1 MTSTATAMSS
11 YLVQPDLRTPPP
23 EDKYD
28 IAQIPFSFALDPF
41 QQHAISAIQQEHN
54 VLVCAKTGSG
64 KTLVGEYQIHYSLA
78 KGKRIFYTTPIKSLS
93 NQKFHDLAEQYPG
106 ASVGIMTGDIKF
118 RPDAQIIVMTT
129 EILRN
134 LLYKRGTQTENLG
147 LTASLSLTELD
158 AVIFDECHYIN
169 DPDRGK
175 VWEETMILLPADV
188 KLIMLSATL
197 DRPEHFADWL
207 GELKQRPIHLI
218 QTQYRIVPLTHTLYH
233 DGHLQTILD
242 PAEAFNDRVYSD
254 WIRARTQTAK
264 AHDRFQETVRNARL
278 QGQEGAVAGKVHT
291 ADFTHTLNEL
301 VGFLNTRASLPAL
314 FFVLSRAKCEEY
326 ARRVSHDLLT
336 SSETAA
342 VTNII
347 GFHLSRYKSLETM
360 PQFHLISDLLK
371 RGIAFHHSGLL
382 PLLKEIVEILFTK
395 GLVRLLFATETFAVG
410 LNMPTK
416 TVVFTGLMKYDDRAE
431 GMRLLRTDEYIQMA
445 GRAGRR
451 GKDTE
456 GLVIYH
462 PDRTPVSVSELRQIM
477 KGNRQPVQSRMDF
490 HYDFL
495 LKTMQTGS
503 LRWLNLMKQTYWFRQ
518 RQEHMREL
526 REEFRT
532 TESAIVTLES
542 QVSADAFREIEVRKM
557 LEQRIKQSVNQAKRE
572 AQREL
577 GQWDNKHMGAK
588 WATATRLYPEYH
600 TAKTQVETIHKDL
613 ETLEACDQQLQPVI
627 AFLRRA
633 EFITMDDALP
643 TEELS
648 ATNLTHRGILA
659 TEVNEGHPIMM
670 PELFLQGSASNLLG
684 DDLVA
689 LLAAFMEGED
699 KPNEATRQPSI
710 STLRVSADA
719 RNALYA
725 LNDIAVRY
733 MTLEDEICPTLSSPD
748 YWKLSLFWI
757 EPILR
762 WIGGDH
768 MAVICQEY
776 GIFEGNFT
784 RTILKMNNLLDEWS
798 SLATFCQRP
807 EQIESIVEIKSRLVR
822 DIVLPDS
829 LYLRI

>member
-1 MTSTATAMSS
+1 
-11 YLVQPDLRTPPP
+11 
-23 EDKYD
+23 
-28 IAQIPFSFALDPF
+28 
-41 QQHAISAIQQEHN
+41 
-54 VLVCAKTGSG
+54 
-64 KTLVGEYQIHYSLA
+64 
-78 KGKRIFYTTPIKSLS
+78 
-93 NQKFHDLAEQYPG
+93 
-106 ASVGIMTGDIKF
+106 MTGDIKF

-242 PAEAFNDRVYSD
+242 PAETFNDRVYSD

-326 ARRVSHDLLT
+326 ARRVSHDLLS

-542 QVSADAFREIEVRKM
+542 HVSADAFREIEVRKM

-600 TAKTQVETIHKDL
+600 TAKAQIETIHKDL

-784 RTILKMNNLLDEWS
+784 RAILKMNNLLDEWS